1 MGIDLSIIK
10 QYDRIKKK
18 RTLYLFFLLSLL
30 LIPLFMWIIMSILNT
45 DTQFRMLLLLPVL
58 LVLFVLFMFNY
69 SKMLYV
75 VMQYE
80 YYKMLMDDCPPLP
93 VKHKLFTQSWLN
105 HIQSLSFEVFVETDD
120 VVIYHKVIKKI
131 NKMPTSGK
139 ILTCIVIAKH
149 QNFDFYGTLADSYL
163 NTLLTQ
169 VQDKTKVNKLI
180 VLQFKKY
187 PEWSQEA
194 KQELNQIIN
203 YKAGQQSMIH
213 LSVGYF
219 LKQNQ
224 MYMLR
229 PMKRYPSKHYYLA
242 VMLAQQLS
250 FIGSEE
256 VIDAT

>member
-1 MGIDLSIIK
+1 
-10 QYDRIKKK
+10 
-18 RTLYLFFLLSLL
+18 
-30 LIPLFMWIIMSILNT
+30 
-45 DTQFRMLLLLPVL
+45 
-58 LVLFVLFMFNY
+58 
-69 SKMLYV
+69 
-75 VMQYE
+75 
-80 YYKMLMDDCPPLP
+80 
-93 VKHKLFTQSWLN
+93 
-105 HIQSLSFEVFVETDD
+105 
-120 VVIYHKVIKKI
+120 
-131 NKMPTSGK
+131 
-139 ILTCIVIAKH
+139 
-149 QNFDFYGTLADSYL
+149 
-163 NTLLTQ
+163 